1 MVKSCPTRKRSLRVR
16 FAPLTTDNL
25 GTKKELKMLNLTKFA
40 KAIVSRSA
48 PMHKTF
54 VDQTLEKHIQINQAD
69 EQAAKQATQQAVQLL
84 GELEERLLLP
94 TDKEIIA
101 IGHAYVIADSMQNLD
116 WVDRLAA
123 AQRLYNE

>member
-1 MVKSCPTRKRSLRVR
+1 MVKSCPTRKSLRVR

-48 PMHKTF
+48 PMDKTF
-54 VDQTLEKHIQINQAD
+54 VEETLEKHIQTNKAQAT
-69 EQAAKQATQQAVQLL
+69 KQATKQAVQLL

-123 AQRLYNE
+123 AQEHLA

>member
-1 MVKSCPTRKRSLRVR
+1 MVKSCPTRKSLRVR

-48 PMHKTF
+48 PMDKTF
-54 VDQTLEKHIQINQAD
+54 VEETLEKHIQINKP
-69 EQAAKQATQQAVQLL
+69 QAAKQAAQLL

-94 TDKEIIA
+94 TDKQIIA
-101 IGHAYVIADSMQNLD
+101 IGHAYVIVDSMQNLD

-123 AQRLYNE
+123 AQEHLA

>member
-16 FAPLTTDNL
+16 FAPMTTDNL

-48 PMHKTF
+48 PMDKTF
-54 VDQTLEKHIQINQAD
+54 VEETLEKHIQTNKPQATK
-69 EQAAKQATQQAVQLL
+69 QAAKQAVQLL

-94 TDKEIIA
+94 TDKEILA
-101 IGHAYVIADSMQNLD
+101 IGHAYVIVDSMQNLD

-123 AQRLYNE
+123 AQEHLA